1 MSKERRKNRTG
12 RVVSDKMDKTVVVAV
27 QWSQRNR
34 LYGKAQRRITK
45 FYAHDKAN
53 ECSLGDLVR
62 IEETRPISRKKN
74 WRVIDIIERREVAEV
89 QPMELDRSV
98 MESQMRGQ
106 ASAETDDEIATVV
119 DDTADVVAEETEESA
134 A

>member
-98 MESQMRGQ
+98 MEAQMRGQ
-106 ASAETDDEIATVV
+106 ASTETDDEVVTMVDEAT
-119 DDTADVVAEETEESA
+119 DAASDETEGSGA
-134 A
+134 